1 MNTTQIFRLYL
12 PAIHIPNLHFYGVL
26 NFYNTHYVQRLNS
39 QTYPAFILRSFCN
52 MDWWAR
58 KTFRN
63 IICHNLPLAYFTF
76 KIEELFKTIII
87 IIIML
92 KKKGLSKTKVIFWEE
107 I

>member
-1 MNTTQIFRLYL
+1 
-12 PAIHIPNLHFYGVL
+12 
-26 NFYNTHYVQRLNS
+26 
-39 QTYPAFILRSFCN
+39 